1 MLKIAGVRRSSLDV
15 VADILLAL
23 RRERGRLKPTHV
35 MYKANLSH
43 KLLKGYLDDLL
54 SKELIVEVDAE
65 KGRKYIQLTEKGLDF
80 LQQFEKLKEFRE
92 TFGI

>member
-1 MLKIAGVRRSSLDV
+1 
-15 VADILLAL
+15 
-23 RRERGRLKPTHV
+23 